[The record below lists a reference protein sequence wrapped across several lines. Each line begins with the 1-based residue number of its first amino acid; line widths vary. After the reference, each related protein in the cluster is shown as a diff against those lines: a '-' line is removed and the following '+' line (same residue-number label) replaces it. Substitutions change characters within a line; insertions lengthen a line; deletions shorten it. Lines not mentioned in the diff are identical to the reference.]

1 MVYWRL
7 LQPVGVGG
15 DQPLVGV
22 DQQHER
28 HAEDQLHART
38 PEAVELVF
46 EHAQSVLD
54 ELVASP
60 TQANVQQVQAERAA
74 YGLANVEMDHLGRDA
89 RPAPGRAP
97 CWPGRCEGRPARR
110 LAQAGRL
117 SPVGRPAAARGG
129 SVARTCLCASWPP
142 TARGAGGAL
151 DRCGRQPHA
160 RHHPPRLRCA
170 RRPRQFPAMAETA
183 ERWCARPGPRRRRPG
198 PGARV
203 QPAHGS

>member
-7 LQPVGVGG
+7 LPPVGVGG

-74 YGLANVEMDHLGRDA
+74 YGLADVEMDHLGVT
-89 RPAPGRAP
+89 PGRHQAERHAGQVAVRVDQHDG
-97 CWPGRCEGRPARR
+97 WRELARR
-110 LAQAGRL
+110 FR
-117 SPVGRPAAARGG
+117 
-129 SVARTCLCASWPP
+129 
-142 TARGAGGAL
+142 
-151 DRCGRQPHA
+151 
-160 RHHPPRLRCA
+160 
-170 RRPRQFPAMAETA
+170 
-183 ERWCARPGPRRRRPG
+183 
-198 PGARV
+198 
-203 QPAHGS
+203 